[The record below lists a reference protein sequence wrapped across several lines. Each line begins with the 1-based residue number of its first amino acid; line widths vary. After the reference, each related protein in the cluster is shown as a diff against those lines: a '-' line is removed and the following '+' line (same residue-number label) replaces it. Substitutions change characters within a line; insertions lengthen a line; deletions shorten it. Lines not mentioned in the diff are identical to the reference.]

1 MAFKKH
7 RRPHIGCAFLEG
19 FSHFP
24 VLVYGVLEVP
34 SVAHELLMK
43 VKLMV
48 ITSTALEAAA

>member
-1 MAFKKH
+1 MVFKKH
-7 RRPHIGCAFLEG
+7 RRPHVGCAFLEG

>member
-7 RRPHIGCAFLEG
+7 WRPYVGCAFLEG

-24 VLVYGVLEVP
+24 VHAYGVLEVP
-34 SVAHELLMK
+34 SVAHELVMK

-48 ITSTALEAAA
+48 ITSTVLEAAA